1 MDRTPIIDIEQKIE
15 DGNTSEAI
23 ENLQQLLASNNENQD
38 NIYYLLGNAYRKM
51 GNWQMALNNYQYAI
65 DINPISPAKQA
76 RAMVIDILNFHNK
89 DMFNH

>member
-76 RAMVIDILNFHNK
+76 RAMVIDILNFYNK

>member
-51 GNWQMALNNYQYAI
+51 GNW
-65 DINPISPAKQA
+65 
-76 RAMVIDILNFHNK
+76 
-89 DMFNH
+89 